1 MITSAKNSN
10 FLHSFVLFLPQ
21 QAYIIKSKKDKDDNV
36 VKAIQHHY

>member
-21 QAYIIKSKKDKDDNV
+21 QAYIIKSKKDKDENV
-36 VKAIQHHY
+36 VEALRQNC